1 MKILCICLNALFMS
15 HEQCKRRWNKIFF
28 LKKAKNAD
36 ARTFSSVSKP
46 TLRQQGK
53 RPKMKEKIKPKI
65 EATLNVIMAMVW
77 CYG

>member
-1 MKILCICLNALFMS
+1 MHYSCPMNRVRGVGINFF
-15 HEQCKRRWNKIFF
+15 FF
-28 LKKAKNAD
+28 LKAKNTD
-36 ARTFSSVSKP
+36 AMTFSSVSKP